1 MALINCPDCNHEVSS
16 SATACPKCGCPITG
30 TKKATEE
37 KIHPNTSETD
47 DNKAQPFYFFT
58 ASPSKL
64 VLMSIFTANL
74 YFIFW
79 FYKNFRRIKETTGKN
94 IWPFWRAFF
103 YIFMAYS
110 CFKHIQDV
118 GDKNNTKSNINPG
131 MLATFF
137 LILGFCANLPEPYFI
152 ITFFSVFV
160 LFPVNNV
167 AIEINERLIP
177 DFKNNEKF
185 SGWNWVALIIGG
197 IFWFFAIIGL
207 FVPEAWL
214 Y

>member
-64 VLMSIFTANL
+64 VLMSICTLNL
-74 YFIFW
+74 YLFVW
-79 FYKNFRRIKETTGKN
+79 FYKNFCKIKENIDKN
-94 IWPFWRAFF
+94 IWPFWRTLF
-103 YIFMAYS
+103 YPLMAYQLRYWCS
-110 CFKHIQDV
+110 R
-118 GDKNNTKSNINPG
+118 P
-131 MLATFF
+131 
-137 LILGFCANLPEPYFI
+137 ILVNYF
-152 ITFFSVFV
+152 
-160 LFPVNNV
+160 
-167 AIEINERLIP
+167 
-177 DFKNNEKF
+177 
-185 SGWNWVALIIGG
+185 
-197 IFWFFAIIGL
+197 
-207 FVPEAWL
+207 